1 MLPKYLGNIY
11 YTPAYIILKGD
22 GYMNFIEPLTDSMF
36 DTINLL
42 CKSILDIFNIKHI
55 DFTKFFNDINM
66 KNKSNEIPKLRRKW
80 EDDNY
85 MIY

>member
-22 GYMNFIEPLTDSMF
+22 GYMNFIEPLTNSMF

-42 CKSILDIFNIKHI
+42 CKSILKIF
-55 DFTKFFNDINM
+55 FSTFN
-66 KNKSNEIPKLRRKW
+66 
-80 EDDNY
+80 
-85 MIY
+85 

>member
-22 GYMNFIEPLTDSMF
+22 DYMNFIEPLTDSVF

-42 CKSILDIFNIKHI
+42 CKLKILKKINLIF
-55 DFTKFFNDINM
+55 F
-66 KNKSNEIPKLRRKW
+66 S
-80 EDDNY
+80 
-85 MIY
+85 